1 MNRMNLRM
9 TEATKWARLRGAL
22 PIAAAAAAI
31 AACDTDVQNPGPVQD
46 PILDQPESQPAL
58 VNGMGRALSEGL
70 NWLSYTGAAVTREI
84 HPAGSTGSF
93 GITPRWQRGELAED
107 DRDLD
112 THWELASTA
121 RWLAEHGITRIEGTG
136 PETPELHAL
145 AYLYAGYA
153 NRNLGQHYCEAVIDG
168 EGLQPHTVFFTRA
181 EAAFTMAAEIG
192 TDELATAAL
201 AGRASVRASLG
212 DWAGAGADAALVPDA
227 FVYRLD
233 YHDVGSDAQRNR
245 IQWATASTPY
255 RAHTQW
261 NTVYEAYYEQT
272 GDPRIQWRMTTEVG
286 DAAIDCCGNVPWYP
300 QEKYLTPGEDITLSS
315 GSEMRLVEA
324 EALLRNNDLAG
335 AMAKI
340 NALRTAAGVPS
351 VNAAS
356 ITDGWTALKRE
367 RGIVLWLEGR
377 RMGDLR
383 RWLVEGTPGALD
395 PLELPSGRDRKSV
408 V

>member
-1 MNRMNLRM
+1 
-9 TEATKWARLRGAL
+9 
-22 PIAAAAAAI
+22 
-31 AACDTDVQNPGPVQD
+31 
-46 PILDQPESQPAL
+46 
-58 VNGMGRALSEGL
+58 
-70 NWLSYTGAAVTREI
+70 
-84 HPAGSTGSF
+84 
-93 GITPRWQRGELAED
+93 
-107 DRDLD
+107 
-112 THWELASTA
+112 
-121 RWLAEHGITRIEGTG
+121 
-136 PETPELHAL
+136 
-145 AYLYAGYA
+145 
-153 NRNLGQHYCEAVIDG
+153 
-168 EGLQPHTVFFTRA
+168 
-181 EAAFTMAAEIG
+181 
-192 TDELATAAL
+192 
-201 AGRASVRASLG
+201 
-212 DWAGAGADAALVPDA
+212 
-227 FVYRLD
+227 
-233 YHDVGSDAQRNR
+233 
-245 IQWATASTPY
+245 
-255 RAHTQW
+255 W

-315 GSEMRLVEA
+315 GAEMRLVEA

-395 PLELPSGRDRKSV
+395 PLELPSGSADSGSHLVQQALCFPIPPGERDTNPNL
-408 V
+408 